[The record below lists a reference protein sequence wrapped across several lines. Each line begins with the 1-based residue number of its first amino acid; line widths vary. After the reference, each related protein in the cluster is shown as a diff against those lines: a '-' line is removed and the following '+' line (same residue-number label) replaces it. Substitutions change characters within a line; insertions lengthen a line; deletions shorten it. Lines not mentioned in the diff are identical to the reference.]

1 MAREVVP
8 VLYRGD
14 LAGIDQAILDL
25 RMNGSV
31 AVPGFM
37 QPEGVIVYHSAARQA
52 FKVLLEN
59 DEGHKG

>member
-1 MAREVVP
+1 VVP

-14 LAGIDQAILDL
+14 FAGVDGAVEKL
-25 RMNGSV
+25 RREGSL

-37 QPEGVIVYHSAARQA
+37 QPEGVIVYHSAARQC

-59 DEGHKG
+59 DDKAKGEA